1 MKRIYF
7 VFAALL
13 LSLFT
18 AADSYGAIKLRI
30 MSFNIRC
37 LNGGDAPENQW
48 DQRAD
53 RVGEYI
59 NEVKPDLFGM
69 QEVVYKQFEDVKARV
84 KGYECIYAGRDDG
97 KNGGEGTPIFYR
109 PDKYRLIKSGHY
121 WLSETPEK
129 PTFGWKAACLRIALW
144 AVFEDIKSGERFI
157 YCNTH
162 FDHISVEARK
172 QSAMLANAAW
182 QALIAKHVLTPGFD
196 RMGLRVTEPE
206 RLAMV
211 SGQHPSQAFY
221 NAFADPRTGEYSV
234 AAISQFLAQAETNPE
249 AANAWAQLNEQAR
262 LEREV
267 QKYFGLVKGGV
278 YVNSLEVARG
288 VEAAN
293 KSFSGKWAGKKFS
306 AVPDSLVKVSSG
318 DVKAY
323 YNSHK
328 NQFKQTPSR
337 TISYVVFEVSPT
349 DNDLL
354 ALEKSVTEVGREFA
368 AAEEVKTFVRANRNG
383 KIADSYVS
391 AAQLSDEEAKALMA
405 GEMYG
410 PVLKNNE
417 WTMSRALDSKML
429 PDSVGVRHI
438 VLPYAQEA
446 LADSL
451 LTVLKKGGDFAQT
464 AARYSVYDAT
474 AANGGEVG
482 VLPFSAFTG
491 EFAAALANARQGDI
505 VKIAS
510 GDAIQLMQV
519 YRADKPSKHVQV
531 ATITYPVE
539 ASAATRRDVHNQAGS
554 FMVNAKGS
562 AAAFADAASTAAV
575 TPRVAAIAQG
585 DRTIRGLEDSREVAR
600 WAYGAKE
607 GDLSAIFNVGKDY
620 VIATLTEIDDNEY
633 APLNKVSAQIR
644 SQLLR
649 DKKYDYIVKSLS
661 GSTLAEQAASLGSE
675 VEDFSDVTFGS
686 FYVNGV
692 GMEPRLVGAIASAEK
707 GALSAPVKG
716 LSGVYVFE
724 VGDVKT
730 DDKQTAEGEKVRA
743 QAMAEGMAQQFAIP
757 AIQQM
762 AKIQD
767 LRGKY
772 F

>member
-1 MKRIYF
+1 MASLNTLRTKFGI
-7 VFAALL
+7 VLSIIIALALL
-13 LSLFT
+13 AFILSLKTEMGFSGN
-18 AADSYGAIKLRI
+18 D
-30 MSFNIRC
+30 
-37 LNGGDAPENQW
+37 P
-48 DQRAD
+48 
-53 RVGEYI
+53 RVGVIDGEKINYSEYYDQYEQI
-59 NEVKPDLFGM
+59 KAQSGV
-69 QEVVYKQFEDVKARV
+69 QENDEQQA
-84 KGYECIYAGRDDG
+84 
-97 KNGGEGTPIFYR
+97 
-109 PDKYRLIKSGHY
+109 
-121 WLSETPEK
+121 
-129 PTFGWKAACLRIALW
+129 
-144 AVFEDIKSGERFI
+144 
-157 YCNTH
+157 
-162 FDHISVEARK
+162 
-172 QSAMLANAAW
+172 AMLANATW
-182 QALIAKHVLTPGFD
+182 QSLISKYVMTPGFE
-196 RMGLRVTEPE
+196 RLGLRVTEPE
-206 RLAMV
+206 RMAMI
-211 SGQHPSQAFY
+211 SGEQPSQTLY
-221 NAFADPRTGEYSV
+221 NAFADPRTGTYNV
-234 AAISQFLAQAETNPE
+234 AAISDFLAQAETNPQ
-249 AANAWAQLNEQAR
+249 AAQAWTQLNEQAR
-262 LEREV
+262 AEREM
-267 QKYFGLVKGGV
+267 QKYFGLIRGGV
-278 YVNSLEVARG
+278 YVNSLEVASG
-288 VEAAN
+288 VKSAN
-293 KSFSGKWAGKKFS
+293 ETYTGKWAGKKYS
-306 AVPDSLVKVSSG
+306 SVPDSIISISPSEM
-318 DVKAY
+318 KAY

-328 NQFKQTPSR
+328 DMFRQTPSR
-337 TISYVVFEVSPT
+337 TISYVVFEVAPT
-349 DNDLL
+349 DDDLL
-354 ALEKSVTEVGREFA
+354 AIEKTATEVGKEFA
-368 AAEEVKTFVRANRNG
+368 ATDELKSFVRANRNG
-383 KIADSYVS
+383 KIADNYVS
-391 AAQLSDEEAKALMA
+391 AAQLSEEEAAALMA
-405 GEMYG
+405 GETYG

-417 WTMSRALDSKML
+417 WTMSRALDSKMV